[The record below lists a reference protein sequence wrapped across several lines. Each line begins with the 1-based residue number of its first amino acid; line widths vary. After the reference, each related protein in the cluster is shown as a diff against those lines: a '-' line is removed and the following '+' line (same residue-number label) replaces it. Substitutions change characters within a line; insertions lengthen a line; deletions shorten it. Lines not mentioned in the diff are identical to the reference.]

1 MATKRKYGEEQF
13 EAVILQRAFGCT
25 SPEWVYKRP
34 VSVDGKSSMWFFDK
48 YSCMRVFDEGYEKQ
62 KAKMRSENAKL
73 QHKRQKQEAAGRRR
87 ADGEA

>member
-1 MATKRKYGEEQF
+1 MKDYSTQGGTWKECPQCGKKF
-13 EAVILQRAFGCT
+13 FCT

-48 YSCMRVFDEGYEKQ
+48 YSCMRVFDEKQ
-62 KAKMRSENAKL
+62 KAKRRSENAKL